1 MKTVAIIYHSR
12 QGHTQFIAQQI
23 QTGILSH
30 TNIKA
35 DLLNAEDIIN
45 SPEILLQYDGLIWGS
60 PTYLGGVPSKL
71 KQLMDATGPLWK
83 KQSFKGKLAAGFT
96 VSSLPAGD
104 KQSTLISIFTFCMQ
118 HGMLWA
124 GNPILPEQHQGVVYA
139 QAANRLGSWS
149 GLMAQAEHGS
159 NGNRFDEGD
168 IKTARLFGNNFAM
181 TLNAYQ
187 RISNHESIETSRNN
201 I

>member
-30 TNIKA
+30 KNIKA
-35 DLLNAEDIIN
+35 DLLNAEDIIIN
-45 SPEILLQYDGLIWGS
+45 SPKILIQYDGLIWGS
-60 PTYLGGVPSKL
+60 PTYLGGVSSKL

-83 KQSFKGKLAAGFT
+83 QQSFKGKLAAGFT

-118 HGMLWA
+118 HGMLWV

-149 GLMAQAEHGS
+149 GLMAQAEHDS
-159 NGNRFDEGD
+159 SPDRFDEGD

-181 TLNAYQ
+181 TLHAYQ
-187 RISNHESIETSRNN
+187 GI
-201 I
+201 

>member
-30 TNIKA
+30 KNIKA
-35 DLLNAEDIIN
+35 DLLNAEDFID
-45 SPEILLQYDGLIWGS
+45 SPEILNQYDGLIWGS
-60 PTYLGGVPSKL
+60 PTYLGGVSSKL

-118 HGMLWA
+118 HGMLWV
-124 GNPILPEQHQGVVYA
+124 GNPIMPEQHKGIPYT

-159 NGNRFDEGD
+159 NADGFDEGD
-168 IKTARLFGNNFAM
+168 IKTAQQFGENFAL

-187 RISNHESIETSRNN
+187 GI
-201 I
+201 